1 MSLFYNLLTA
11 ENSAGTVYGT
21 TLGYTVTNGEV
32 DYSDLVA
39 AGTKGPFVADGGE
52 LDLPFSTSDV
62 TVYYNGALSDLSAV
76 EEHDVYYYNENL
88 RTVWIYHDRASGTL
102 TAVSP
107 SQAAPTSVTVAGVS
121 YDIGT
126 SSAAYQLSS
135 QGSFSLGD
143 VVTLLLGM
151 NGEVVEVLDAREDT
165 AVYYGVVVSSERSGS
180 SSSTGSSG
188 SASVQTVTQ
197 IACTDGALRTV
208 YHSGGQLSAGRL
220 AQVSYDGGEAAVKGL
235 STRALSGTVSGDG
248 ARLAGYDLADDVA
261 ILDTDGNGNYVRIYP
276 SRIAGTRLQG
286 ADVRYYSLD
295 KNGDIDQLILYEVTG
310 DTYTYAYVTRA
321 EGGTSGLSSSGSYTY
336 ILNGETGTIT
346 GSAVYNVSA
355 GGAAIGYS
363 GGQVESLRQLQPVEL
378 DRAGTLTAR
387 GEDGEDYALDEGVQV
402 LLRDGRGLY
411 AVELEEVTGGDY
423 VLTGWYDAF
432 GFSAGGRIRLIV
444 AEEK

>member
-1 MSLFYNLLTA
+1 M
-11 ENSAGTVYGT
+11 
-21 TLGYTVTNGEV
+21 
-32 DYSDLVA
+32 
-39 AGTKGPFVADGGE
+39 
-52 LDLPFSTSDV
+52 
-62 TVYYNGALSDLSAV
+62 
-76 EEHDVYYYNENL
+76 
-88 RTVWIYHDRASGTL
+88 
-102 TAVSP
+102 
-107 SQAAPTSVTVAGVS
+107 
-121 YDIGT
+121 
-126 SSAAYQLSS
+126 
-135 QGSFSLGD
+135 
-143 VVTLLLGM
+143 
-151 NGEVVEVLDAREDT
+151 
-165 AVYYGVVVSSERSGS
+165 
-180 SSSTGSSG
+180 
-188 SASVQTVTQ
+188 
-197 IACTDGALRTV
+197 
-208 YHSGGQLSAGRL
+208 
-220 AQVSYDGGEAAVKGL
+220 KGL

-355 GGAAIGYS
+355 GGAAIEYS

-402 LLRDGRGLY
+402 LLRDGKGLY

-423 VLTGWYDAF
+423 ALTGWYDAF
-432 GFSAGGRIRLIV
+432 GFPAGGRIRLIV